1 MLPRLTLLNF
11 RRVRKSEKA
20 KKREKGGK
28 MSTLVMALGTRQW
41 ELAALYLLL
50 GLVAALS
57 RIPADSVEGALDL
70 LEGEDGKK
78 GG

>member
-1 MLPRLTLLNF
+1 
-11 RRVRKSEKA
+11 
-20 KKREKGGK
+20 
-28 MSTLVMALGTRQW
+28 MSTLARALRTRQW

>member
-1 MLPRLTLLNF
+1 
-11 RRVRKSEKA
+11 
-20 KKREKGGK
+20 
-28 MSTLVMALGTRQW
+28 MSTLVRALGTRQW

-57 RIPADSVEGALDL
+57 RIPADSIEGALDL